1 MSSRSRF
8 AIRPGRLGDLRALMV
23 MMRAFSGEDHVA
35 WRPRRVLPALRRL
48 LRAPRLGRVLVSA
61 AGGELRGYAIG
72 TFGYDL
78 EFGGADAFVTEI
90 FVRPAFRGSGEGRRL
105 LEAITRAMRRGG
117 AAAIHLAVRRANHKA
132 RRLYQTAGFAPIP
145 RLVLSKRLGRSARGA
160 A

>member
-1 MSSRSRF
+1 M
-8 AIRPGRLGDLRALMV
+8 GDVPALLV
-23 MMRAFSGEDHVA
+23 MMRAFSGEDEVA
-35 WRPRRVLPALRRL
+35 WRPRRVVPALRRL
-48 LRAPRLGRVLVSA
+48 LRAPRLGRVVVSA

-78 EFGGADAFVTEI
+78 EFGGAD
-90 FVRPAFRGSGEGRRL
+90 
-105 LEAITRAMRRGG
+105 
-117 AAAIHLAVRRANHKA
+117 A